1 MSGTTRLIDK
11 TPTRRAEVSR
21 RSFLARSG
29 GAAALVI
36 SGSALINPA
45 EAWGVE
51 LQAIKPGTMKT
62 LIQMARDIYPHDHLP
77 DRYYAA
83 AVKGYD
89 AAVAEDEALGALIEE
104 GVTTLNGMAQ
114 GAFGVTYAEVGWESD
129 RVSLLRQI
137 DKGPFF
143 QKIRSDLVVSIYN
156 NQEVWPLF
164 GYEGESASKGGYIN
178 HGFDD
183 IDWL

>member
-11 TPTRRAEVSR
+11 TPRRRAEVTR
-21 RSFLARSG
+21 RSFLAGSG

-36 SGSALINPA
+36 SGTALINPT

-51 LQAIKPGTMKT
+51 LKTIKPDTMKT
-62 LIQMARDIYPHDHLP
+62 LIQMARDIYPHDHLS
-77 DRYYAA
+77 DRYYAV

-89 AAVAEDEALGALIEE
+89 AAAAEDEALATLIEE

-114 GAFGVTYAEVGWESD
+114 GEFGVPYAEVGWESD

-137 DKGPFF
+137 DKEPFF
-143 QKIRSDLVVSIYN
+143 QKIRGDLVVSIYN
-156 NQEVWPLF
+156 NQDVWPLF

-178 HGFDD
+178 RGFDD